1 MELKLIWV
9 LLMLHIKHN
18 HQNRLYNH
26 LLLVLLMMLALLL
39 DQLLLAFDLDLQYKI
54 IRRILSIMQWMEQL
68 LIYLQ
73 HQQAS

>member
-1 MELKLIWV
+1 M
-9 LLMLHIKHN
+9 
-18 HQNRLYNH
+18 
-26 LLLVLLMMLALLL
+26 LLMMLALLL